1 MNQDT
6 VVKYVF
12 YLDRYVKFLYENGI
26 DEAMSRNNIEN
37 LSRFCFQLLNTD
49 PNAKFKIDKNKK
61 IILNDLADDEPI
73 EMIIHGENNE
83 RISGIVFKSKLESY
97 FNDGKFLTDP
107 DSLIRF

>member
-12 YLDRYVKFLYENGI
+12 YLDRYINFLYENGI
-26 DEAMSRNNIEN
+26 DEAMSRNNIEA

-61 IILNDLADDEPI
+61 INLNDLADDEPI
-73 EMIIHGENNE
+73 ESIVHDENNE
-83 RISGIVFKSKLESY
+83 RISVIESKSKLVSF
-97 FNDGKFLTDP
+97 FNDGQFLTE
-107 DSLIRF
+107 S